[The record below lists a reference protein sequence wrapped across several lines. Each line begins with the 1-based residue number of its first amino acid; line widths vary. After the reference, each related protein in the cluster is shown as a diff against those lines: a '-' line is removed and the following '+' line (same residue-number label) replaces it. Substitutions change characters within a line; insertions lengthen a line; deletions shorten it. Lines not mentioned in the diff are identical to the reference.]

1 MKLLLLLLLKHL
13 GSINYKMVLLPNLKV
28 KIKILKVYIYNLHK
42 KTIIKNI
49 TSKSGLNIKIELTEI
64 EVKNRTNLR
73 DKFTKTLKRKQDYR

>member
-1 MKLLLLLLLKHL
+1 
-13 GSINYKMVLLPNLKV
+13 MVLLPNLKV

>member
-1 MKLLLLLLLKHL
+1 
-13 GSINYKMVLLPNLKV
+13 MVLLPNLKV
-28 KIKILKVYIYNLHK
+28 KIKILKVYIYYLHK